1 MCPLPRPSLAPVSGG
16 ARELAICCQSLQDR
30 RACAG
35 KAGCRKHRVPA
46 WFHIRSH
53 TSVLRPWSHSPYEMQ
68 LGPLPS
74 GLCHPTCTSH
84 TPITWLQCP
93 GSFSPPTLFTVSD
106 SSWAAELVPAARSAV
121 PSQHSGSTVAPG
133 VTPASGI
140 GKYLPSKRPR
150 PWWWLG
156 WTAASGQPRWIPGAG
171 QGSWEGRVC
180 GGLV

>member
-1 MCPLPRPSLAPVSGG
+1 MCRQSRLQKTQSTRLVPHQVTCFSPQALVTRSIRDATGAPTLWPLSPHMHLSHSHHLAPV
-16 ARELAICCQSLQDR
+16 
-30 RACAG
+30 
-35 KAGCRKHRVPA
+35 
-46 WFHIRSH
+46 
-53 TSVLRPWSHSPYEMQ
+53 PW
-68 LGPLPS
+68 LILP
-74 GLCHPTCTSH
+74 
-84 TPITWLQCP
+84 
-93 GSFSPPTLFTVSD
+93 FTLFTVSD
-106 SSWAAELVPAARSAV
+106 SSCSVELVPAARSAV

-156 WTAASGQPRWIPGAG
+156 RTAASGQPRWKQRAG